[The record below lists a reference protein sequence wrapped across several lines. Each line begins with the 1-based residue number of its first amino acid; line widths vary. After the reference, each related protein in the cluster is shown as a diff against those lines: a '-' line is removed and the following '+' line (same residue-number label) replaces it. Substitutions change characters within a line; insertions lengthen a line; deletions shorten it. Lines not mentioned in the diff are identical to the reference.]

1 VADTPPNRP
10 STSRLPDWWRT
21 KPDLTA
27 PDVATAEPGT
37 GTGTAAGAGPDWW
50 DELYAD
56 ADAAGKEPAVGTAA
70 ADAEPDE
77 GSGSTWW
84 TVQPDYYP
92 RPHPPAWL
100 TQAPA
105 RVPLSPK
112 TRSALYNASAAG
124 SGWALGLYDLFAN
137 AIADC
142 GQQSI
147 SGALVLGAGGCLLIA
162 HVWDRRTRHWW
173 PGLAWAARI
182 PLATAITALALWAPA
197 A

>member
-1 VADTPPNRP
+1 MADTPPIRP
-10 STSRLPDWWRT
+10 SMSRLPDWWRT

-37 GTGTAAGAGPDWW
+37 GAGPDWW
-50 DELYAD
+50 DELYAADD
-56 ADAAGKEPAVGTAA
+56 AGTGKEPAADTAA
-70 ADAEPDE
+70 ADAEPDDE

-112 TRSALYNASAAG
+112 TRSALYNGAAATA
-124 SGWALGLYDLFAN
+124 GWAFGLYDLFAD
-137 AIADC
+137 AIASC
-142 GQQSI
+142 GTDYSI

-197 A
+197 AP